1 MEKGKETLRLCLQN
15 KKKTSPNKVLISMQ
29 KVLMFQCVRKSIP
42 ALTAHTP
49 FTSQVKIRKQDDY
62 YNNN

>member
-1 MEKGKETLRLCLQN
+1 
-15 KKKTSPNKVLISMQ
+15 MQ